1 MSGVMLVTG
10 GSRGIGAAIARR
22 AAQAGF
28 DVAINYAGRADK
40 AAEVAE
46 DVEALGQRAITI
58 QADTADPQAVEAMFT
73 ATDDALGHVT
83 ALINNAG
90 IVEKMAT
97 AEVDPIRLRR
107 MIDVNITGY
116 FLCAHHAVRRMGR
129 SYGGRG
135 GTIVNISSRAAASG
149 GLPGSIGYAA
159 TKGAVDSMTLGQAKE
174 LGPEGVR
181 AVAIRPGLIHSDIHD
196 QNGGRDA
203 VDAMAQA
210 SVPLG
215 RGGEPDEIAGLAVW
229 LCGDEASYVSG
240 ALFDVGGG
248 R

>member
-1 MSGVMLVTG
+1 MSSG
-10 GSRGIGAAIARR
+10 
-22 AAQAGF
+22 
-28 DVAINYAGRADK
+28 
-40 AAEVAE
+40 
-46 DVEALGQRAITI
+46 LGQRAVAI

-73 ATDDALGHVT
+73 ETDRTLGPLT

-107 MIDVNITGY
+107 MIDVNVTGY

-203 VDAMAQA
+203 VDARWRRRPCLWAVAANLMRSPA
-210 SVPLG
+210 SRSG
-215 RGGEPDEIAGLAVW
+215 FAVTKRAMSAAP
-229 LCGDEASYVSG
+229 CSMSAAGDENELAATGDESIT
-240 ALFDVGGG
+240 
-248 R
+248 